1 MFGIGLCAFSGT
13 QRERKLIIYLTFNT
27 QSTTKVVAGQHTVHY
42 IVSKKCDWVLRH
54 ILQYAWRG
62 FGEEEKIKLKKWES
76 RNLIRQN
83 FWQQAEHSKPYYDQL
98 QMLQIEPFVTPVS
111 QLRDLNFCIRGT
123 SLLQQQLEMCLKHC
137 CYCCFSWTPFVSS
150 CCVCVRVCV
159 YLSGL
164 RHLHSWSYQRPE
176 YVEADLL

>member
-1 MFGIGLCAFSGT
+1 MIECYDTFYSMHEEGLG
-13 QRERKLIIYLTFNT
+13 
-27 QSTTKVVAGQHTVHY
+27 
-42 IVSKKCDWVLRH
+42 KK
-54 ILQYAWRG
+54 
-62 FGEEEKIKLKKWES
+62 KKMKLKKWES

-150 CCVCVRVCV
+150 CCVCVCACVC
-159 YLSGL
+159 LPQWFKTFAFLIISKA
-164 RHLHSWSYQRPE
+164 RIC
-176 YVEADLL
+176 